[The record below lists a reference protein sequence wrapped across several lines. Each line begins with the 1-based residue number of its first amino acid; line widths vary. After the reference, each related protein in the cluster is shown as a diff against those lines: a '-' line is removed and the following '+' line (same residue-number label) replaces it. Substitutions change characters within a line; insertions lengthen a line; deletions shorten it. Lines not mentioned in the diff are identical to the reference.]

1 MTTIKLQQIQP
12 SAAKLTRREHDTKT
26 GRILESMLT
35 IYFAVIGIT
44 CAVGGLYVFCRV
56 AAVAFGVTWG
66 NQ

>member
-1 MTTIKLQQIQP
+1 MTT
-12 SAAKLTRREHDTKT
+12 AKLTTRKEDTT
-26 GRILESMLT
+26 AGRILESMLT